1 MEIDDGH
8 CSSSDAEGDVEQIE
22 RLARH
27 SAVVKMDL
35 DSNAVAQAVLE
46 VLRVDKEP
54 SRSNAVRQ
62 FSVDGSQLVI
72 TVTALDRKS
81 LQKSLANV
89 FDMCDLAKSTIDL
102 VSQKKWIPVS
112 EPMFKGLKSKLED
125 EAKKL
130 QASVQQYSEQLS
142 QQVEHIRGA
151 SSDAGSESGSSI
163 TRRFLNTVG
172 GSSSATNVHD
182 SLNLS
187 VGNALMEEVTEG
199 DLLGLESSSRQRR
212 LSGGSTHS
220 NESSLSTLFQSIPGL
235 SGSTL
240 DPVDFD
246 DNETLDE
253 WGSGVIKSASKD
265 QISSVLSR
273 LQGRASNYKDKYREL
288 VKKYNDVVTENNK
301 CRTVLA
307 QTQDKALDRIEKL
320 KKDKKALGEKLRELE
335 ESRSSEVDPR
345 IHRYEEMLEKCKAE
359 ITRSR
364 AKIKELSQEN
374 EKLAQSV
381 KSAEGDSDMS
391 TLVADRVANEWKQR
405 IDKVEEEWTERMNK
419 NDTDHALQLA
429 TTKAD
434 MHAALESK
442 DKEIELW
449 RSKCR
454 VLEIQDGQANERWQ
468 KKVDDLQLV
477 VEALEAEKSDMI
489 EKLSAA
495 KVQGVRAVRD
505 EEEQKREELVSEF
518 AAKEENLTRQLEEK
532 IKAYD
537 AANKEILE
545 LRDELEKA
553 RNDATS
559 LQESVDK
566 DSDLSKEVERLR
578 GELFELEQKSELE
591 KESLIERH
599 RLEIAELTH
608 EQDQTVSNVRQ
619 QHLIEMESLTARFEL
634 AKDEA
639 DNLRIKNDTLERQL
653 EQLDESYT
661 TERVQ
666 SEKMLQ
672 AKIDELRIKL
682 RKKEETQQ
690 ERNDD
695 LRESYSRLCVSNDD
709 LQKKIQQLTK
719 ISSEQKTEA
728 DQVQEK
734 LKEEIAELR
743 DMLEIR
749 KSEFTNMELKA
760 TQLEEKLAAA
770 RELSIMQE
778 HLQAELVDARR
789 QRDEVESIVAQL
801 RDRAERAERALEG
814 DRAQLKVDSSDLER
828 SVEQSQLLIPL
839 TSESDMA
846 KTMDPFDLA
855 SSTPDLSTQTAG
867 EMRPSDEIRQL
878 RAEIAQLSDLNTEL
892 SAKVGQLEVEKEAI
906 KVMKDEA
913 EQLLSELKMAG
924 EELVESR
931 APVPVKFGGGGGDVP
946 MNDESAQL
954 ENIRLNEELRRNME
968 EIEVARNHRA
978 TLEKELLE
986 LRALISERHSRSE
999 EEVLIPL
1006 ADEPSDKQTL
1016 LEKRIV
1022 SLEDELKT
1030 QKQEVERLS
1039 QLAETERGRA
1049 DEAIRAVQEKVVEHE
1064 AYIKDIDE
1072 KAVEVERLR
1081 QEIEKVKSDENSAR
1095 AKCQESEEQCRQLES
1110 RIEEL
1115 SLDMEK
1121 LTITHNGEREEAE
1134 RELNQLRQLQLGS
1147 AAQLEQLTEKL
1158 KACEEALNSKE
1169 RDLESAKSELESA
1182 RSNQDSQISAFTAEI
1197 FDLKEKLKTC
1207 ETATEESERSTA
1219 SLREVQESLAR
1230 EEKRVLEL
1238 REQLENER
1246 AQITT
1251 LQSEAKQRED
1261 ELRSDQASPAASK
1274 VRELEELNDKMRL
1287 EFIAKAS
1294 DTRTPHI
1301 VTPPRYF
1308 LPLMSVEKIISE
1320 LRVEIERIHT
1330 QHMESVAA
1338 EQNKFLEAQ
1347 KKIEQ
1352 LDASEKQARNS
1363 LMEMQAQIVIAE
1375 EKLRTV
1381 EKTREKEKY
1390 EEERIREQ
1398 YANALENLKTELAE
1412 AHGRISASETAE
1424 SECQRLKKELD
1435 LLKKQCEDE
1444 SARQKEEAETAI
1456 QDYKLKAEKMISKI
1470 KTAAEKD
1477 VTSTKAELLL
1487 EMDDLRRNLSERD
1500 RRIDELIV
1508 EKARTEQ
1515 QLIGQQ
1521 EMEKEL
1527 EQRRVK
1533 EKELNESRKTDER
1546 RIVELEGEN
1555 RLLEEKNAE
1564 LADHKERSEAR
1575 AEEDEKTLRELQE
1588 KENPKKRLSIFG
1600 KMIKSL
1606 ETANEE
1612 GFRKAAAKLE
1622 NDNKRAVRELQ
1633 REVRQLY
1640 TALNE
1645 KTEALHL
1652 AQARIAELESSPSR
1666 SVDEPVATKQTNAD
1680 VEASPNYGY
1689 EEELESMRKKLKD
1702 SHREVDGLREANS
1715 RLERLLEQQNHRG
1728 SPAVIN
1734 VNGGGFHDGMGFAD
1748 PAEAEY
1754 LRNVLYRYMSS
1765 RESLGKEAVTL
1776 ARVIGT
1782 VAKFTKA
1789 EMDQV
1794 LSREESRVAG
1804 WVGGTVSHVLT
1815 GRMHLSCSSG

>member
-1261 ELRSDQASPAASK
+1261 ELRSDQ
-1274 VRELEELNDKMRL
+1274 
-1287 EFIAKAS
+1287 
-1294 DTRTPHI
+1294 
-1301 VTPPRYF
+1301 
-1308 LPLMSVEKIISE
+1308 EKIISE